1 MKEFRAEIQFAY
13 GHPSPG
19 EQGSESLVEAIE
31 EMPSPGEGEGQGW
44 EGDYGLE
51 PADFTSSAPLLPC
64 VCPTSAP
71 EHVFS

>member
-31 EMPSPGEGEGQGW
+31 EMLSPGEGQGW
-44 EGDYGLE
+44 EGDHRLE
-51 PADFTSSAPLLPC
+51 PADFTSSAPLC
-64 VCPTSAP
+64 VPHECPGACLQLVP
-71 EHVFS
+71 